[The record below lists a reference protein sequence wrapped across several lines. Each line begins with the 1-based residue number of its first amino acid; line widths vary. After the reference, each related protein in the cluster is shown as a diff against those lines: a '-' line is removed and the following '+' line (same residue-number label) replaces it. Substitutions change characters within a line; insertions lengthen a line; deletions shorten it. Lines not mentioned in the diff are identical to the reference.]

1 MAVKTDRLSR
11 LESITGILLAWYA
24 DNKRPLPWRDPID
37 PYHTWI
43 SEIMLQQTRID
54 VVIDYYHRF
63 LEQFPDIPT
72 LASASEDALLKAWE
86 GLGYYNRVRNI
97 GKAARMI
104 MEEYGGQFP
113 GTKAELMTLPGIGEY
128 TAAAISSIVFGRGS
142 SMMRGMSCFL
152 LREKMSHLCW
162 LRSFPPNAPE
172 TLIRLSWNLAR
183 LFVFQ
188 SQALTAPAVRAG
200 LIVWPLRREL
210 SQICQYARTAC
221 PKRQSISL
229 FLSSNHL
236 TGPSLSEKG
245 PSRGFSQGCLSFPT
259 LKVISH

>member
-104 MEEYGGQFP
+104 
-113 GTKAELMTLPGIGEY
+113 TLRW
-128 TAAAISSIVFGRGS
+128 TAMCCVLRRGS

-188 SQALTAPAVRAG
+188 SQALTAPAARAD
-200 LIVWPLRREL
+200 LSVWPLRREL
-210 SQICQYARTAC
+210 SQTCLCARTAC

-245 PSRGFSQGCLSFPT
+245 PSRVFSQGCLNFPT
-259 LKVISH
+259 LKVISR